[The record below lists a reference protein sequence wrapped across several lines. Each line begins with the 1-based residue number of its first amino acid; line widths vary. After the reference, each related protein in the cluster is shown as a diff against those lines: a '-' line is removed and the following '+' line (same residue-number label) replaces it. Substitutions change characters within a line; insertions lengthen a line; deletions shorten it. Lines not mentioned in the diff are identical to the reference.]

1 MTAILDQV
9 PHLWEAIQQMSMW
22 VSFLISTRVIAK
34 DRVEAIFEFNRS
46 LLEKVGYRMSMD
58 AVLIFLVSTKIGQ
71 IVADGM
77 EFSQVN
83 LTLSDLYIKPLGHH
97 PLKSFWVPENPSQ
110 TAQLQATKQ
119 TLQEI
124 AQMQVGSLI
133 VLALLHEMQLVV
145 EDVASAKP

>member
-1 MTAILDQV
+1 MTDILDQV

-110 TAQLQATKQ
+110 TAQLQTTKQ

-145 EDVASAKP
+145 EDVASANP

>member
-1 MTAILDQV
+1 
-9 PHLWEAIQQMSMW
+9 MSMW